1 MTLAIVR
8 RGLPLAAAAILLM
21 TGAVTAWAQN
31 GRLTGTVTDKAT
43 NAPLEN
49 ARIMVSGTSL
59 IETTN
64 NEGKYSIRS
73 IAPGTYQVRALRIG
87 YSPLVQTVTI
97 GQDETGAL
105 DFALTAAPVQLDEI
119 VTTATGQ
126 QRKLEVANAVS
137 TIDVAS
143 IAAEQPITQMADL
156 ISGRAAGVRC

>member
-64 NEGKYSIRS
+64 RRRQVQHPEHSRPEPTRCGRCASGIR
-73 IAPGTYQVRALRIG
+73 RWFR
-87 YSPLVQTVTI
+87 
-97 GQDETGAL
+97 
-105 DFALTAAPVQLDEI
+105 
-119 VTTATGQ
+119 
-126 QRKLEVANAVS
+126 R
-137 TIDVAS
+137 
-143 IAAEQPITQMADL
+143 
-156 ISGRAAGVRC
+156 

>member
-1 MTLAIVR
+1 MVMTLAIVR

-31 GRLTGTVTDKAT
+31 GRLAGTVTDKAT
-43 NAPLEN
+43 SAPLEN

-64 NEGKYSIRS
+64 GEGRYNIRS

-87 YSPLVQTVTI
+87 YAPLVQTVTI

-105 DFALTAAPVQLDEI
+105 ISPSRRHRSSWTKSSLPRR
-119 VTTATGQ
+119 GS
-126 QRKLEVANAVS
+126 NASSRWPTPSRPS
-137 TIDVAS
+137 TS
-143 IAAEQPITQMADL
+143 P
-156 ISGRAAGVRC
+156 R